1 MHLPAKKHWTTVILL
16 VVRVPVLSEQI
27 LKHAPTSQ
35 KHWTTVILLVVRV
48 PVLSEQI
55 LKHAPTSQEAL
66 DDSHPVGCEGTS
78 LV

>member
-1 MHLPAKKHWTTVILL
+1 M
-16 VVRVPVLSEQI
+16 
-27 LKHAPTSQ
+27 
-35 KHWTTVILLVVRV
+35 
-48 PVLSEQI
+48 SEQI

>member
-16 VVRVPVLSEQI
+16 VVRVPVL
-27 LKHAPTSQ
+27 P
-35 KHWTTVILLVVRV
+35 
-48 PVLSEQI
+48 EQI